1 MNSIKTSAEDLA
13 VAVIT
18 KIRDILTP
26 ILNKYTAYYKYIQ
39 FFLYG
44 TYALLL
50 LGIYNTVPQYI
61 PSLRNTILYIAVI
74 ILLLRFN
81 SISWNNPKFAIL
93 GGDTFSE
100 FDRKLIISTCVFILI
115 THFVSEAAVEY
126 AKQQL
131 QKKIIQPVSVV
142 GGRVLQP
149 LYGVANGM

>member
-18 KIRDILTP
+18 NIRDILTP
-26 ILNKYTAYYKYIQ
+26 IINKYAAYYKYIQ

-61 PSLRNTILYIAVI
+61 PTLRNTILYVSVF

-81 SISWNNPKFAIL
+81 TISWTNPKFAII
-93 GGDTFSE
+93 GGGSTFSD
-100 FDRKLIISTCVFILI
+100 FDRRLIISTCVFILI
-115 THFVSEAAVEY
+115 THVVSEAAVEY
-126 AKQQL
+126 AKRQL
-131 QKKIIQPVSVV
+131 QKQILVPFGIV
-142 GGRVLQP
+142 GENVFQ
-149 LYGVANGM
+149 